1 MKYRRLEK
9 EIGIDAE
16 LIDSCAFG
24 DPRTCK
30 IGFDE
35 RLWETS
41 GAAEQSGQFCFG
53 LILVA
58 ERCDD
63 EKARS
68 CESRKDKLQLV
79 FRLPS

>member
-1 MKYRRLEK
+1 MALEK

-35 RLWETS
+35 SLWETS
-41 GAAEQSGQFCFG
+41 GAADQSGEVSLG

-58 ERCDD
+58 ERC
-63 EKARS
+63 EKTTRHALAQFHG
-68 CESRKDKLQLV
+68 K
-79 FRLPS
+79 